1 MTEPQAEPWVTMK
14 DAQEHLGVS
23 RDTVVDWI
31 NHRGLPGYKI
41 GRFWKFKLSEIDA
54 WLRQNADKTGHLD
67 GGVTNA

>member
-41 GRFWKFKLSEIDA
+41 GRFWKFKLSEIDN
-54 WLRQNADKTGHLD
+54 WLRLNADNSRD
-67 GGVTNA
+67 VERGVNA